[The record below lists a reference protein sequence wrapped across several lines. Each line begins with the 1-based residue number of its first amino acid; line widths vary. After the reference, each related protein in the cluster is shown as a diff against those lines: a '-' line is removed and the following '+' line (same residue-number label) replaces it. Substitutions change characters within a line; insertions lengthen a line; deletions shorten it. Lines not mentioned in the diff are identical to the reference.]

1 MSEAKQKQKNSEI
14 SKELKELI
22 EGFQNSNY
30 TNQYPLQ
37 KLQKLLKESEYKE
50 DSQQLS
56 KILLRI
62 KQKIDIRIN
71 EDLTILNSFN
81 ASSYYKEEENQRKY
95 YEVFSDCG
103 REIKRDSDN
112 IIIIL
117 DILKQLQEKNKEAP
131 KEFKAK
137 KRE

>member
-71 EDLTILNSFN
+71 ENLTILNSFN
-81 ASSYYKEEENQRKY
+81 TSSYYKEDENQRKY

-103 REIKRDSDN
+103 REIKMDSDN

-117 DILKQLQEKNKEAP
+117 DILKQLQEKNKEVS